1 MLKWLTGFACAALLM
16 AGGVLLHR
24 RLLRL
29 ARETGRKF
37 HVLLASSLSRHG
49 RWPLGAAAVLALFS
63 LGMAFA
69 APGRELAGVADTVV
83 RLAWFGLLGWALTNA
98 TRVLADLVQ
107 WRYDIGQSDNLR
119 ARQVQTQYRVLQRV
133 LVVLI
138 WIAVLAGGLM
148 QFETLRTLGG
158 TVLAS
163 AGVAG
168 IVIGLS
174 AQKTFGA
181 MIAGLQIAL
190 STPISLDDVVIVEGE
205 WGRIEEIAFT
215 YVVVRIWDLRRLI
228 VPVTYFLEKPFQN
241 WTRRSAEILGTV
253 HLHVDYTADVEAL
266 RGRLREICEAH
277 PGLWNGATCSLQ
289 VTEAGVRTM
298 TLRAV
303 MSSPDASRSWDLRCL
318 VREELIGFLRRTQ
331 PEALPQQRLVLETT
345 GRGEV
350 AGMEEAMD
358 GDAEPA

>member
-1 MLKWLTGFACAALLM
+1 M
-16 AGGVLLHR
+16 
-24 RLLRL
+24 
-29 ARETGRKF
+29 
-37 HVLLASSLSRHG
+37 
-49 RWPLGAAAVLALFS
+49 LALFS
-63 LGMAFA
+63 LAMAFVG
-69 APGRELAGVADTVV
+69 PGRELASVAGTMV
-83 RLAWFGLLGWALTNA
+83 RLGWFGLLGWALTNA

-107 WRYDIGQSDNLR
+107 WRYDIEQSDNLR
-119 ARQVQTQYRVLQRV
+119 ARQIQTQYRVLQRV

-148 QFETLRTLGG
+148 QFETLRTVGG

-181 MIAGLQIAL
+181 MIAGIQIAL

-205 WGRIEEIAFT
+205 WGRIEEITFT

-241 WTRRSAEILGTV
+241 WTRRSAEIIGTV
-253 HLHVDYTADVEAL
+253 TLHVDYTADVGAL

-277 PGLWNGATCSLQ
+277 RELWNGAACSLQ
-289 VTEAGVRTM
+289 VTEAGPQTM
-298 TLRAV
+298 TVRAI
-303 MSSPDASRSWDLRCL
+303 MSSPDASKSWDLRCL

-331 PEALPQQRLVLETT
+331 PGALPQQRLALESDGRGKETTKKEGLETP
-345 GRGEV
+345 G
-350 AGMEEAMD
+350 
-358 GDAEPA
+358 